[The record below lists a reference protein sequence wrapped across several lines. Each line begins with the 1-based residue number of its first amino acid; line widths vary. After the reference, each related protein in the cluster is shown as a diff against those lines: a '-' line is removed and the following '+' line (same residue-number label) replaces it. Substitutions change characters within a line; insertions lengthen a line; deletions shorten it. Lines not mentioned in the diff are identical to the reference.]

1 MTCWGSYQTEEV
13 GLAYIVDLDM
23 TALLQHEHEVYDMAF
38 LQNMVQSRSLGR
50 WIGRH
55 WDGSVS
61 ATQIGLRRYMQNAT

>member
-38 LQNMVQSRSLGR
+38 LQNMVQSRGLGR
-50 WIGRH
+50 RLGRN
-55 WDGSVS
+55 WDGSAS
-61 ATQIGLRRYMQNAT
+61 ATRIGLGRYAQNAT